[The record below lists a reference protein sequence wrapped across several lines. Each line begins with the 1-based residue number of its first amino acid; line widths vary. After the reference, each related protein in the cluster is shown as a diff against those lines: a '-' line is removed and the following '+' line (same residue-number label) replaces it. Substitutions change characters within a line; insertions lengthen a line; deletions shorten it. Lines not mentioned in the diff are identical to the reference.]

1 MSGEKIRKLGTLTKL
16 FQARS
21 RTIC

>member
-21 RTIC
+21 RAIC